1 MNGLKLSL
9 IGANHQPMT
18 YHRSGDLVC
27 QHVTISSI
35 FSWHYDTMPSTIRYR
50 PELIDELI
58 SQKRIQSYQKV
69 FDIQSDTELV
79 GVYVWNNHVASSILP
94 LLSFAE
100 ITLRNAIDSALR
112 QDLGSFWWKSATL
125 KYTVTKNSKFY
136 NKSTVPSTI
145 ESIRNNFES
154 ASKAHKKDSR
164 KRYNINVKNPA
175 HAEVIAKTDF
185 STWQFLFSDELMGQ
199 GLIWPK
205 NLGKVLRG
213 PWPSTSASTTLS
225 SVHDLI
231 ANVREFRNR
240 ISHHEPLWKAYGVLN
255 EQDAINYLRTKIH
268 AIEKLIEIIHPES
281 LLLLKKNGVLDAAYR
296 ACSYEEIQ
304 RFKYRSVTHTIS
316 SMGKLSKLAD
326 TVHHQSQVLQ
336 IKVYGQKARRLLIIP
351 N

>member
-1 MNGLKLSL
+1 MVIDENQRYFINHHPKQKPQNIVTNVWGEFCRSYMNGLKLSL

-35 FSWHYDTMPSTIRYR
+35 FSWH
-50 PELIDELI
+50 
-58 SQKRIQSYQKV
+58 
-69 FDIQSDTELV
+69 
-79 GVYVWNNHVASSILP
+79 